1 MINLSKW
8 LKENPRKEK
17 TTIKLISCP
26 LSKTDPRFKHYVT
39 SCMSKHRFETKD
51 DVVVFLDKSGLKQT
65 TERNL
70 YAYKCMYCNGWHFSS
85 HNKGKKLRKLQSAE
99 LVVKKNTTS
108 LKKFRPDSWGWKKT
122 KQLLNS
128 LLTDK
133 GAETANGKIETDK
146 AN

>member
-17 TTIKLISCP
+17 TTIRLICP

-39 SCMSKHRFETKD
+39 SCMTKHRFKTKD
-51 DVVVFLDKSGLKQT
+51 DVVAFLDKTGLKQT

-85 HNKGKKLRKLQSAE
+85 HNKGKRSRKLQSDE
-99 LVVKKNTTS
+99 LVAKKNTTS
-108 LKKFRPDSWGWKKT
+108 LKKFSPDSWGWKET

>member
-17 TTIKLISCP
+17 TTIKLKCP
-26 LSKTDPRFKHYVT
+26 LNKTDPRFKHYVT
-39 SCMSKHRFETKD
+39 SCMTKHRFKTKD
-51 DVVVFLDKSGLKQT
+51 DVVAFLDKTGLKQT

-85 HNKGKKLRKLQSAE
+85 HNKGKRSRKLQSDE
-99 LVVKKNTTS
+99 LVAKKNTTS
-108 LKKFRPDSWGWKKT
+108 LKKFSPDSWGWKET

>member
-17 TTIKLISCP
+17 TPIRLICP

-51 DVVVFLDKSGLKQT
+51 DVVVFLEKSGLKQT

-70 YAYKCMYCNGWHFSS
+70 YAYKCMDCNGWHFSS
-85 HNKGKKLRKLQSAE
+85 HNKGKRSRKLQSAE
-99 LVVKKNTTS
+99 LVAKKNTTS
-108 LKKFRPDSWGWKKT
+108 LKTFRPDSWGWKKT

>member
-17 TTIKLISCP
+17 TTIKLKCP

-51 DVVVFLDKSGLKQT
+51 DVVVFLEKSGLKQT

-85 HNKGKKLRKLQSAE
+85 HNKGKRLRKLQSAE
-99 LVVKKNTTS
+99 LVAKKNTS
-108 LKKFRPDSWGWKKT
+108 NLKKISPDSWGWKET

-128 LLTDK
+128 LLIDK
-133 GAETANGKIETDK
+133 GAEITNDKIETDK

>member
-1 MINLSKW
+1 MLKLSKW

-17 TTIKLISCP
+17 TAIRLICP

-51 DVVVFLDKSGLKQT
+51 DVVVFLGKSGLKQT

-108 LKKFRPDSWGWKKT
+108 LKTFRPDSWGWKKT

>member
-17 TTIKLISCP
+17 TTIKLKCP

-39 SCMSKHRFETKD
+39 SCMTKHRFKTKD
-51 DVVVFLDKSGLKQT
+51 DVVAFLDKTGLKQT

-85 HNKGKKLRKLQSAE
+85 HNKGKRLRKLQSAE
-99 LVVKKNTTS
+99 LVAKKN
-108 LKKFRPDSWGWKKT
+108 L
-122 KQLLNS
+122 
-128 LLTDK
+128 
-133 GAETANGKIETDK
+133 I
-146 AN
+146 

>member
-17 TTIKLISCP
+17 TAIRLICP
-26 LSKTDPRFKHYVT
+26 LSKTDQRFKHYVT

-51 DVVVFLDKSGLKQT
+51 DVVVFLEKTGLKQT

-99 LVVKKNTTS
+99 LVAKKNTSS
-108 LKKFRPDSWGWKKT
+108 LKKFSPDSWGWKKT
-122 KQLLNS
+122 KQLLDS
-128 LLTDK
+128 LLIDK
-133 GAETANGKIETDK
+133 GEETANDKIETDK